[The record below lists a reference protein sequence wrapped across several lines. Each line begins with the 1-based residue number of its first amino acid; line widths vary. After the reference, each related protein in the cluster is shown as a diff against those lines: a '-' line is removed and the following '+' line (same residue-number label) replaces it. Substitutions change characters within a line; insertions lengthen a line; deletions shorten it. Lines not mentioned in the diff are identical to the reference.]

1 MKKNLFLFLFSVVV
15 LSLSAQDKGP
25 RSFSLKEAIDFAI
38 ENNNSVKNARID
50 EEQTKARNWEI
61 LTLGLPQINGNLDYT
76 YYFKVPIVPAF
87 NRFFS
92 DTTSASSRVLSY
104 QAAQD
109 TNIRNIL
116 YKSAV
121 ESKDQQ
127 ISFVL
132 PHTLS
137 AGVQLNQLIF
147 DARYFIG
154 VKATKDLLKTSR
166 LSREMT
172 EQEIRYSVAKAYY
185 QAEAAQ
191 EAKSL
196 LQDNMKLIEK
206 MLSDT
211 KAVFAQGLVEELD
224 VDRLELVKAN
234 LESQINIQNQM
245 AEVGLANLKFQ
256 MGLSLSEIII
266 LKDRLSELK
275 DQANISAESKFE
287 PSQRVEYDLLQ
298 TAIKLKGYDINQ
310 KKSGYAPFMTGFV
323 NYSWNAQTE
332 SFGDVF
338 KTETQSYPDGSSSKI
353 SPWYSQGLLGVS
365 LKIPI
370 FDSGMKGAQVKQ
382 AKLEQQKSKND
393 LNNFVNAS
401 MLQYSAAQSSF
412 NAAMAE
418 EVNAKKTLDLSKK
431 IFGKNQIRF
440 REGVGSSFEL
450 AQAEQEYTANQLKY
464 IQSIMNL
471 LTAKADLDKSLGI
484 K

>member
-1 MKKNLFLFLFSVVV
+1 MKNYFVIILLTVFT
-15 LSLSAQDKGP
+15 LSIKAQDKSP
-25 RSFSLKEAIDFAI
+25 RSFTLKEAIEFAI
-38 ENNNSVKNARID
+38 QNNNTVKNARLD
-50 EEQTKARNWEI
+50 EEQAKARNWEI
-61 LTLGLPQINGNLDYT
+61 LTLGLPQLNGNLDYT

-92 DTTSASSRVLSY
+92 DTTSASSRVFSY
-104 QAAQD
+104 QASQD
-109 TNIRNIL
+109 SNVRDIL
-116 YKSAV
+116 YRSAI

-137 AGVQLNQLIF
+137 AGVQLSQLIF
-147 DARYFIG
+147 DARYLIG

-166 LSREMT
+166 LSREMS
-172 EQEIRYSVAKAYY
+172 EQDIRYSVTKAYY

-196 LQDNMKLIEK
+196 LQDNLRVIDK

-211 KAVFAQGLVEELD
+211 KGLFAQGFVEEMD
-224 VDRLELVKAN
+224 VDRLELVKAT

-256 MGLSLSEIII
+256 MGMSLGEMLI
-266 LKDRLSELK
+266 LKDRLSELR
-275 DQANISAESKFE
+275 DQADISAENKFD
-287 PSQRVEYDLLQ
+287 PSSRVEYDLLQ
-298 TAIKLKGYDINQ
+298 TAIKLKGYDVNQ
-310 KKSGYAPFMTGFV
+310 KKSGYVPSMAGFV

-332 SFGDVF
+332 SFSDVF
-338 KTETQSYPDGSSSKI
+338 KTETQSYPDGTSRKI

-365 LKIPI
+365 LRIPL
-370 FDSGMKGAQVKQ
+370 FDSGMKGAQIRQ

-401 MLQYSAAQSSF
+401 MLQYAAALSAF
-412 NAAMAE
+412 NAAVVDEA
-418 EVNAKKTLDLSKK
+418 NTKKTLELSKK
-431 IFGKNQIRF
+431 IFSKNQIKF

-450 AQAEQEYTANQLKY
+450 AQAEQEYAGNQLKY

-471 LTAKADLDKSLGI
+471 LNAKADLDKSLGI